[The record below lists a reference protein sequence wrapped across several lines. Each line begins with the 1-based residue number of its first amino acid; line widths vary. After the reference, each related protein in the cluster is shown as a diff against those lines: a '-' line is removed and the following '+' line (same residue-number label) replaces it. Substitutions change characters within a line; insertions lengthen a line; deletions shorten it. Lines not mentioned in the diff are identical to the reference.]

1 MTSLMRRKSISL
13 EDLQPHQR
21 LKPTL
26 SWMHLIP
33 LGVGAIVG
41 TGIYTLIGVGANLA
55 GPAVIVSF
63 LVAGAVCA
71 CAALAYAEVAT
82 LIPASGSA
90 YTYSYVVLGEIIAW
104 AVGWS
109 LILEYSLVVSAVAVG
124 WSGYAVGFLG
134 AVGVHLPAAV
144 ATGLL
149 AGGVVNLP
157 AIAIIAVVAGLLTLG
172 TRESA
177 TVNAVLVAVKIAAL
191 ALFIAV
197 AAPRFDAANFHPFMP
212 YGFAGADAHGARHGV
227 MAAAAIIFF
236 AFYGFDAISTAA
248 EETKRPARDLPI
260 GIVGSMV
267 ACALIYV
274 AVAATA
280 IGAMPTARFASSPEP
295 LALILRGI
303 GEGWVAIAIGAAAV
317 IALPTVILA
326 FLYGQSRIFFVM
338 ARDGL
343 LPASLAAV
351 SRRTGTPIR
360 MTLATAV
367 VVAALAGLAP
377 LDQIA
382 SLANAGTLVAFIAV
396 SVCLLV
402 MRRRDPDAPRVYRT
416 PAAWIVGPFAI
427 LGCLYLF
434 ANLQPKTQIFFAIW
448 NIIGLGCYFAWRAAR
463 RPLRR
468 RGLGEHGRSCPS
480 PPVTKLCGR

>member
-1 MTSLMRRKSISL
+1 MTSLMRRKSVSL
-13 EDLQPHQR
+13 DGFGAQQR
-21 LKPTL
+21 LTPTL
-26 SWMHLIP
+26 SWWHLIP

-55 GPAVIVSF
+55 GPGVILSF
-63 LVAGAVCA
+63 LVAAAVCA

-82 LIPASGSA
+82 MIPVSGSA
-90 YTYSYVVLGEIIAW
+90 YTYSYVALGEVIAW
-104 AVGWS
+104 VVGWS

-134 AVGVHLPAAV
+134 AVGVHLPAAIS
-144 ATGLL
+144 TGLW
-149 AGGVVNLP
+149 AGGVVDLP
-157 AIAIIAVVAGLLTLG
+157 AIAIIAVVTGLLMLG

-177 TVNAVLVAVKIAAL
+177 TVNAVLVVVKIAAL
-191 ALFIAV
+191 ALFLAV
-197 AAPRFDAANFHPFMP
+197 AAPHFKAANFHPFMP
-212 YGFAGADAHGARHGV
+212 YGFAGSSIGGVRHGV

-248 EETKRPARDLPI
+248 EETKRPGRDLPI
-260 GIVGSMV
+260 GIIGSMV
-267 ACALIYV
+267 VCALIYV
-274 AVAATA
+274 AVAAAA
-280 IGAMPTARFASSPEP
+280 IGAMPTARFADSPEP
-295 LALILRGI
+295 LALILRELNQG
-303 GEGWVAIAIGAAAV
+303 GVAVVIGAAAV

-343 LPASLAAV
+343 LPAALAEV
-351 SRRTGTPIR
+351 SPRTGTPIR

-367 VVAALAGLAP
+367 AVSVLAGLAP

-382 SLANAGTLVAFIAV
+382 SLANAGTLAAFIAV
-396 SVCLLV
+396 AVCLLV
-402 MRRRDPDAPRVYRT
+402 LRRRDPDAPRLYRT

-434 ANLQPKTQIFFAIW
+434 ANLQLKTQVFFAIW
-448 NIIGLGCYFAWRAAR
+448 NAVGLACYFVWRQAGALRAR
-463 RPLRR
+463 P
-468 RGLGEHGRSCPS
+468 G
-480 PPVTKLCGR
+480 

>member
-1 MTSLMRRKSISL
+1 MTSLMRRKSVSL
-13 EDLQPHQR
+13 DELGAHQR
-21 LKPTL
+21 LTPTL
-26 SWMHLIP
+26 TWRHLIP

-55 GPAVIVSF
+55 GPGVILSF
-63 LVAGAVCA
+63 LFAGAVCA

-82 LIPASGSA
+82 LIPVSGSA
-90 YTYSYVVLGEIIAW
+90 YTYSYVALGEIIAW
-104 AVGWS
+104 VVGWS

-134 AVGVHLPAAV
+134 AMGVHLPAAIS
-144 ATGLL
+144 AGLW
-149 AGGVVNLP
+149 AGGVINLP
-157 AIAIIAVVAGLLTLG
+157 AIAIIAVVAGLLMLG

-177 TVNAVLVAVKIAAL
+177 TVNAVLVGVKIAAL
-191 ALFIAV
+191 ALFIGV
-197 AAPRFDAANFHPFMP
+197 AAPHFNAANFHPFLP
-212 YGFAGADAHGARHGV
+212 YGFVGPSVGGERHGV

-248 EETKRPARDLPI
+248 EETKRPGRDLPI
-260 GIVGSMV
+260 GIIGSMI

-274 AVAATA
+274 AVAAVA
-280 IGAMPTARFASSPEP
+280 IGAMPAARFAASPEP
-295 LALILRGI
+295 LALILRGLR
-303 GEGWVAIAIGAAAV
+303 EGGVAIIIGAAAV

-343 LPASLAAV
+343 LPAALAEV
-351 SRRTGTPIR
+351 SPRSGTPIR

-367 VVAALAGLAP
+367 VVSVLAGLAP
-377 LDQIA
+377 LGEIA

-396 SVCLLV
+396 AVCLLAL
-402 MRRRDPDAPRVYRT
+402 RRRDPDAPRLYRT

-434 ANLQPKTQIFFAIW
+434 ANLQLKTQIFFAIW
-448 NIIGLGCYFAWRAAR
+448 NAIGLAGYFGWRTL
-463 RPLRR
+463 RP
-468 RGLGEHGRSCPS
+468 PS
-480 PPVTKLCGR
+480 ISAPAGSSPRNP